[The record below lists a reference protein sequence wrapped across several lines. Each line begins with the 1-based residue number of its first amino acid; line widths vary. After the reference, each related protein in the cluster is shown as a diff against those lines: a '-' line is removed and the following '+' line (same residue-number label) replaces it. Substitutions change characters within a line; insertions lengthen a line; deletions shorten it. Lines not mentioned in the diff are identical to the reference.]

1 MKTKMKLNEGKQPAR
16 AHKIGSRCSGRD
28 TPSHTLRKKLISLA
42 GDGKESGG
50 GNLFARRLQGRDTS
64 KPGAGLL
71 RVFMRLRLDAKVSGG
86 APAGGRAGTAAAK
99 AALRG
104 TWATTLLGPGVYHTN
119 CSAWG

>member
-1 MKTKMKLNEGKQPAR
+1 MKTKVKLNEGKQPAR
-16 AHKIGSRCSGRD
+16 AHKIGSRCSRRD
-28 TPSHTLRKKLISLA
+28 TPSRTLRKKLISLA

-86 APAGGRAGTAAAK
+86 APAGGRAGTAAANT
-99 AALRG
+99 AL
-104 TWATTLLGPGVYHTN
+104 
-119 CSAWG
+119 